1 MRARRWVWKGLAFAG
16 FVIVAVAAL
25 SWVVMLLWNALLPGL
40 FGAPPLRY
48 PQAAGLLVLSRILLG
63 GLRGHHGPWRHRAWH
78 ARWESLTPEERERLR
93 EKYAHK
99 SGHHHCRWHGTE
111 QGSENQQV

>member
-1 MRARRWVWKGLAFAG
+1 MRGRRWVWKCVAFAG
-16 FVIVAVAAL
+16 LVIVALAVL

-63 GLRGHHGPWRHRAWH
+63 GLRGHYGPWRHHRWRE
-78 ARWESLTPEERERLR
+78 RWESLTPEERERLR
-93 EKYAHK
+93 EKYARHCGWRGR
-99 SGHHHCRWHGTE
+99 GHT
-111 QGSENQQV
+111 SENLEL